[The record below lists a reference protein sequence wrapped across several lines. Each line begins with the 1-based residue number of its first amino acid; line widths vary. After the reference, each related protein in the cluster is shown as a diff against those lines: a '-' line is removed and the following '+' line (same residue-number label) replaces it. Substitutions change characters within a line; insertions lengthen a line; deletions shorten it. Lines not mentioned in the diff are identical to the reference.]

1 MLNNNYKKQIEIKMK
16 KYKIAVVVGSLRKE
30 SFNLKI
36 ANYLIAQ
43 SPDSLSL
50 EVVDIGNLP
59 IFNEDLENTLLNE
72 WETFRKQIKPADG
85 VIFLTPEHNRSIP
98 SALKNAIDV
107 GSRPYGQNV
116 WEGKPGAIISASI
129 GNISGF
135 GANHHLRQVLVGV
148 NVPVM
153 VQPEVYI
160 GGAATLF
167 DGDGK
172 LINDSTKDFLNSFLK
187 AFEEWVDAN
196 VHK

>member
-1 MLNNNYKKQIEIKMK
+1 MK

-36 ANYLIAQ
+36 ANTLIAQ
-43 SPDSLSL
+43 SPESLSL
-50 EVVDIGNLP
+50 EVVDIANLP
-59 IFNEDLENTLLNE
+59 IFNEDLENTPFSE
-72 WETFRKQIKPADG
+72 WEIFREQVKAADG

-98 SALKNAIDV
+98 AALKNAIDA

-116 WEGKPGAIISASI
+116 WDGKPGAIISASV

-135 GANHHLRQVLVGV
+135 GANHHLRQILVGV

-160 GGAATLF
+160 GVAAALF
-167 DGDGK
+167 DGDGE
-172 LINDSTKDFLNSFLK
+172 LINDSTKDFLKSFLN
-187 AFEEWVDAN
+187 AFEKWVDAI
-196 VHK
+196 VQK

>member
-1 MLNNNYKKQIEIKMK
+1 LLNNNYKKQIEIKMK

>member
-187 AFEEWVDAN
+187 AFEKWVVAN
-196 VHK
+196 APE

>member
-1 MLNNNYKKQIEIKMK
+1 MK

-59 IFNEDLENTLLNE
+59 IFNEDLENTPLSE

>member
-129 GNISGF
+129 GSISGF

>member
-1 MLNNNYKKQIEIKMK
+1 M
-16 KYKIAVVVGSLRKE
+16 YKIAVVVGSLRKE

-98 SALKNAIDV
+98 SALKMQLMLGLVLMAKCV
-107 GSRPYGQNV
+107 
-116 WEGKPGAIISASI
+116 EGKPG
-129 GNISGF
+129 
-135 GANHHLRQVLVGV
+135 L
-148 NVPVM
+148 
-153 VQPEVYI
+153 
-160 GGAATLF
+160 
-167 DGDGK
+167 
-172 LINDSTKDFLNSFLK
+172 
-187 AFEEWVDAN
+187 
-196 VHK
+196 

>member
-1 MLNNNYKKQIEIKMK
+1 MLNNNYKKQIEIKVK

>member
-1 MLNNNYKKQIEIKMK
+1 MK

-36 ANYLIAQ
+36 ANTLIAQ

-50 EVVDIGNLP
+50 EIVDIGNLP
-59 IFNEDLENTLLNE
+59 IFNEDLENTPLNE
-72 WETFRKQIKPADG
+72 WETFRKQVKPADG

-107 GSRPYGQNV
+107 GSRPYGENV

-160 GGAATLF
+160 GGAAALF

-187 AFEEWVDAN
+187 AFEKWVDAN
-196 VHK
+196 AHK

>member
-187 AFEEWVDAN
+187 AFEVWVDAN